1 MNVDFVDVCIVMFEM
16 GYVMMGFGV
25 VSGEDCVEE
34 VVEMVI
40 FFLLLEDIDLFG
52 VCGVLVNIMVGF
64 DLCLDEFE
72 MVGNII
78 CVFVFDNVIVVIG
91 IFFDLDM
98 NDELCV
104 IVVVIGIGMDKCF
117 EIILV
122 INKQVQQLVMDCYQQ
137 YGMVLLI
144 QEQKLVVKVVNDNV
158 L

>member
-1 MNVDFVDVCIVMFEM
+1 
-16 GYVMMGFGV
+16 
-25 VSGEDCVEE
+25 
-34 VVEMVI
+34 
-40 FFLLLEDIDLFG
+40 
-52 VCGVLVNIMVGF
+52 MVGF

-78 CVFVFDNVIVVIG
+78 CAFVFDNVIVVIG

-122 INKQVQQLVMDCYQQ
+122 INK
-137 YGMVLLI
+137 
-144 QEQKLVVKVVNDNV
+144 
-158 L
+158 